1 MTQKTN
7 RISTDLRKLY
17 KKPKVSN
24 EDMLSDYIE
33 GIDETYPTYKGFDR
47 YAMQSIVRKIIKSI
61 KVN

>member
-1 MTQKTN
+1 MVQKTN

-33 GIDETYPTYKGFDR
+33 GIDETYPTYKGFDK
-47 YAMQSIVRKIIKSI
+47 Y
-61 KVN
+61 

>member
-1 MTQKTN
+1 MVQKTN

-33 GIDETYPTYKGFDR
+33 GIDETYHTYKGFDNHNIFK
-47 YAMQSIVRKIIKSI
+47 AFL
-61 KVN
+61 